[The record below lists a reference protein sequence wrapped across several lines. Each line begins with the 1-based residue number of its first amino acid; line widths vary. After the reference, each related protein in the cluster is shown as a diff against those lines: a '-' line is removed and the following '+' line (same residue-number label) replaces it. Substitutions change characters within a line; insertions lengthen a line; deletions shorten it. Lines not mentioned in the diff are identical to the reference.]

1 MIGVCV
7 SKEDRFRVLLPGTV
21 GSWLFLF
28 SWAEGSKLFESLM
41 NYADDCFLSLSF
53 FPCARELLEITLRK
67 YLNYF
72 AEYMYHTFLLHLID
86 LIAIWF
92 ELFFSAENCCSFR
105 LYCTTACATL
115 LRTHTHTSLIS
126 FSLFSPFFL
135 SFFCFTDHFRSL
147 SPFVFPALRQ
157 VVSVWRQKLALFFL
171 RMGGKPRALFFSFF
185 CKENQGFTKTMTE
198 RTGTNNTQSDTNC
211 HADSRGTL
219 FWWTRFSEGTL
230 RTGWQNCSR
239 FF

>member
-21 GSWLFLF
+21 AVDFSSSLEQKVANFSRVWWTTLMIVFFLF
-28 SWAEGSKLFESLM
+28 P
-41 NYADDCFLSLSF
+41 SF
-53 FPCARELLEITLRK
+53 PARELLEITLQK

-72 AEYMYHTFLLHLID
+72 AEYMYHTFLLQLID

-92 ELFFSAENCCSFR
+92 ELFFPAENCCSFR

-126 FSLFSPFFL
+126 FSLFSPLFL
-135 SFFCFTDHFRSL
+135 SFVLRTTFALFLLLF
-147 SPFVFPALRQ
+147 SPRYRQ
-157 VVSVWRQKLALFFL
+157 VVSVWRQKLTLFFL
-171 RMGGKPRALFFSFF
+171 RMGGKPRALFSFF
-185 CKENQGFTKTMTE
+185 VRKNQGFTKTMTE
-198 RTGTNNTQSDTNC
+198 RTGENNTQSDTNC

-230 RTGWQNCSR
+230 RTGWRNCSR